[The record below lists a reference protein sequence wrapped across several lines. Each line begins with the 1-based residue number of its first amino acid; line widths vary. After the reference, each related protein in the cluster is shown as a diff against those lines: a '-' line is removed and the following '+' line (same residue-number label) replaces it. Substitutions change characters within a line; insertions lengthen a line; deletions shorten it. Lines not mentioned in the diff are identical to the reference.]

1 MTLETLF
8 NVGGYPLAADR
19 HYHRDT
25 HLWIEPLGGNRVRIG
40 FDPLGAETSGDIV
53 ALSFEPVGSRV
64 ERGGAFGS
72 LEAAK
77 FVGPLTAPLSGT
89 ITAHNEAVV
98 AQPGRLN
105 LEPMEHW
112 LIELTLADHEGTD
125 QGRADGEAEMNDL
138 IHGEDAVRQWFEADL
153 ERFRSQ
159 GMIAE

>member
-1 MTLETLF
+1 MTVDTRF
-8 NVGGYPLAADR
+8 SVGDFALAADR
-19 HYHRDT
+19 HYDRES
-25 HLWIEPLGGNRVRIG
+25 HLWVESAGANRVRIG

-53 ALSFEPVGSRV
+53 ALSFEPLGSRV

-77 FVGPLTAPLSGT
+77 FVGPLVAPLSGT
-89 ITAHNEAVV
+89 ITAHNESVV

-112 LIELTLADHEGTD
+112 LIELDLADG
-125 QGRADGEAEMNDL
+125 GAEMTEL
-138 IHGEDAVRQWFEADL
+138 VHGEDEVRKWFETDL